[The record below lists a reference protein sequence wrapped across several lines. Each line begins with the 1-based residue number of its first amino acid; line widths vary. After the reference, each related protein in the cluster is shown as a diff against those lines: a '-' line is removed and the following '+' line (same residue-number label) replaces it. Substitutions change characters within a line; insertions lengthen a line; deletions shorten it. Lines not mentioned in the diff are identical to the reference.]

1 MCAVQI
7 SPFLSFLWPPLGGR
21 KNTDIYCL
29 IAGVTGD
36 MCREEV
42 PHITPTLEFAAFL
55 GLLEGWYTGERHD
68 VCVEATVGS
77 PEGIPILTEIQ
88 TRVLRGAE
96 PAKMLR
102 QTIASAKTL
111 YQDQSGTNPT
121 LATLLVGNDAAALA
135 YRASI
140 ERTFKKVEI
149 THRKVELPAQ
159 TTNNQL
165 ATAIQALNN
174 DPDVTGILVLMPLPA
189 QLDPHVVLENIS
201 PLKDVDGIS
210 PVNAGRLHL
219 GLPSLKPS
227 TPAGG
232 LELLRYYGVE
242 LNGANVAV
250 VGRSNVVGRP
260 LSTMLSH
267 ANATVTLCHS
277 KTRNLSQH
285 LRRAE
290 IVCVAAGKPGLI
302 TGRMVRKGALV
313 LDFGVNVTAD
323 GKVVGD
329 SDIAGLEGIASA
341 ITPTPGG
348 TGPVTAMVLA
358 RNILAAGFAQ
368 LEGTLDALQ
377 ELEAMLQCPLP
388 DISEFLE
395 PIQLQD

>member
-1 MCAVQI
+1 M
-7 SPFLSFLWPPLGGR
+7 
-21 KNTDIYCL
+21 
-29 IAGVTGD
+29 
-36 MCREEV
+36 
-42 PHITPTLEFAAFL
+42 
-55 GLLEGWYTGERHD
+55 
-68 VCVEATVGS
+68 
-77 PEGIPILTEIQ
+77 TEIQ

-111 YQDQSGTNPT
+111 FEDQSGTSPT
-121 LATLLVGNDAAALA
+121 LATLLVGSDAAALA

-149 THRKVELPAQ
+149 AHRKVELPTE
-159 TTNNQL
+159 TTNSQL
-165 ATAIQALNN
+165 ARAIQALNN
-174 DPDVTGILVLMPLPA
+174 DPDVTGILVLMPLPKH
-189 QLDPHVVLENIS
+189 LDPHVVLENIS

-232 LELLRYYGVE
+232 LELLRYYGVD
-242 LNGANVAV
+242 LCGANVAV

-277 KTRNLSQH
+277 KTKNLSQH

-290 IVCVAAGKPGLI
+290 IVCVAAGKPGLV

-329 SDIAGLEGIASA
+329 SDIASLEGIASA

-358 RNILAAGFAQ
+358 RNVLAAGFAQ